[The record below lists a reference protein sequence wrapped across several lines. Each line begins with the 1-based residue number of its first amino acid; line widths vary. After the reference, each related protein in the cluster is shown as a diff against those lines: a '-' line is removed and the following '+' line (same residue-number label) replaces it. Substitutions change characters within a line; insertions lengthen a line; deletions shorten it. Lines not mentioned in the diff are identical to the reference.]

1 LRQLLDLFPTLTMAN
16 YWAASAGF
24 SMSGKGR
31 AAVEAGL
38 RKAGLAEQ

>member
-1 LRQLLDLFPTLTMAN
+1 LLDLFPTLTMAN
-16 YWAASAGF
+16 YWATSPGY
-24 SMSGKGR
+24 SKSGKAR